1 MTDHA
6 PNPTGL
12 PFDDFRALVK
22 SMPTPAIGDVPDC
35 GAGELASWIGA
46 WQGRPRPALSMPTV
60 CLFAGTHE
68 SGLGERVEDAIKAAQ
83 SLLEMTAAG
92 GAPVNPVC
100 LEVNAG
106 LKAFDLALDMPVP
119 DILTE
124 DAQDE
129 AGAAATLA
137 FGMEAIAGGS
147 DLLGLSA
154 IEVGG
159 KLSALT
165 VAAALMGEGGM
176 ILSEQEGRFIDAVFA
191 RKGQIPTDPLEV
203 MRSFAGREVAALV
216 GAIMAAR
223 HEQVPVFIDG
233 LPALAAALILHRLDR
248 ATLAH
253 VRLAAVAGPQEAQIA
268 EAIGLT
274 PVLNLAVSAGPGVA
288 SAMVIGLARA
298 AVGMLR

>member
-22 SMPTPAIGDVPDC
+22 TMPTPSVGEASDC
-35 GAGELASWIGA
+35 GAGELVNWIGA

-60 CLFAGTHE
+60 CLFAASHE
-68 SGLGERVEDAIKAAQ
+68 SGLGDRVDDAMKAVQ

-106 LKAFDLALDMPVP
+106 LKAFDLAIDMPVP
-119 DILTE
+119 DILVE
-124 DAQDE
+124 DAHDE
-129 AGAAATLA
+129 AGAAATIA

-165 VAAALMGEGGM
+165 VATALMGEDGM
-176 ILSEQEGRFIDAVFA
+176 ILSEQEGRFVDAVFA
-191 RKGQIPTDPLEV
+191 RKGQVPTDSLEV
-203 MRSFAGREVAALV
+203 MRTFAGREVIALV
-216 GAIMAAR
+216 GAMMAAR
-223 HEQVPVFIDG
+223 HEQVPVIIDG
-233 LPALAAALILHRLDR
+233 LPALVAALILHRLDR
-248 ATLAH
+248 ATIAH
-253 VRLAAVAGPQEAQIA
+253 VRLASVAGPQEAAIA

-274 PVLNLAVSAGPGVA
+274 PVLNLAVTAGPGVA

>member
-22 SMPTPAIGDVPDC
+22 TMPTPAISAVPDC
-35 GAGELASWIGA
+35 GAGELAGWIGA
-46 WQGRPRPALSMPTV
+46 WQGRPRAALGMPTI
-60 CLFAGTHE
+60 CLFAGTHQ
-68 SGLGERVEDAIKAAQ
+68 SGLDGRVDEAVKAAQ

-100 LEVNAG
+100 VEVNAG

-119 DILTE
+119 DIMTE
-124 DAQDE
+124 DAHDE

-137 FGMEAIAGGS
+137 FGMEAIAGGA

-165 VAAALMGEGGM
+165 AATALMGEAGM
-176 ILSEQEGRFIDAVFA
+176 ILSEQEGRFVYAVFA
-191 RKGQIPTDPLEV
+191 RKGAVPTDSLEV
-203 MRSFAGREVAALV
+203 MRCFAGREVAALV

-223 HEQVPVFIDG
+223 HEKVPVIIDG
-233 LPALAAALILHRLDR
+233 LPALVAALILHKLDR

-268 EAIGLT
+268 EAVGLT
-274 PVLNLAVSAGPGVA
+274 PVLNLAVTAGPGVA
-288 SAMVIGLARA
+288 SAMVMGIARA